1 MSTIHTFPVSVR
13 WSGATVIDGG
23 ATEYSRDAT
32 VDAPG
37 KPGIV
42 TSAAPAYQ
50 GNAARWN
57 PEDLFAAALGTC
69 HMLTFFALARKAGIN
84 VLGYDDDAVA
94 TMEMVANDG
103 ANQRTVG
110 SGNSSMRIS
119 TMKLSP
125 RISVAADAD
134 HTKVRELFEK
144 AHKYCFVANSVTTK
158 VEMSPTIVVA

>member
-13 WSGATVIDGG
+13 WSGSTVIDGG

-94 TMEMVANDG
+94 TMEMVDK
-103 ANQRTVG
+103 V
-110 SGNSSMRIS
+110 MRIS

-144 AHKYCFVANSVTTK
+144 AHKYCFVANSVSTK
-158 VEMSPTIVVA
+158 VEMSPTIIVA